1 MRQHIFEAGQLDD
14 LVSHKALSEALTS
27 FPTLTP
33 NGFAKSLDEVPLAG
47 RIDPEHVHLCIK
59 WIEANMVLSTKPI
72 INVRQSS
79 YTLKHWVEKDYSEY
93 VTNGAFICA
102 AHYMG
107 ADIQIRR
114 ATPNPM
120 FNLFMRKRRK

>member
-1 MRQHIFEAGQLDD
+1 VRQHIFEVGQLDD

-33 NGFAKSLDEVPLAG
+33 NGFAKSLDEVPSAG
-47 RIDPEHVHLCIK
+47 YIDPEHVSLCIK

>member
-1 MRQHIFEAGQLDD
+1 MRQHIFEVGQLDD

-72 INVRQSS
+72 INVRQNS
-79 YTLKHWVEKDYSEY
+79 YTLKHWVEKDYDTY

-102 AHYMG
+102 AHYMC
-107 ADIQIRR
+107 ADIQINR